1 MKIYVLD
8 PMHLAGLQW
17 LSERAEV
24 IRWDDPRCANWHAD
38 AQGIMVRAAAVTGE
52 DFRQARH
59 LKVLSKQGVGVN
71 RLDLEAARACGVT
84 VCNTPGINR
93 VAVAEMAMA
102 LVLDLARRVTQQDRL
117 IRQGQRFD
125 RNQYLGM
132 ELTGCT
138 VGVIGMGHIGTEF
151 ARKMQ
156 AAFSANILAY
166 APRSASPLWG
176 DIAHRRV
183 EHSNEIW
190 QRADVVSLHVP
201 YTVANHHMVNAA
213 VLALMQPH
221 ALLVNVSRGG
231 LIDETALF
239 DALSAGRLAGAAL
252 DVWENEEP
260 PRADHP
266 LLQLPNVIAT
276 PHAAGS
282 TEQTQAASSLA
293 VAQQL
298 WHVLTGHEPFHR
310 VV

>member
-1 MKIYVLD
+1 MKTYVLD
-8 PMHLAGLQW
+8 PMHPAGLQW

-24 IRWDDPRCANWHAD
+24 IRWDDPRCARWHED
-38 AQGIMVRAAAVTGE
+38 AQGIMVRAAPVTGD
-52 DFRQARH
+52 DFRRARH
-59 LKVLSKQGVGVN
+59 LKVLSKQGVGIN

-117 IRQGQRFD
+117 IRQGVSFD
-125 RNQYLGM
+125 RNHYLGM
-132 ELTGCT
+132 ELTGRT
-138 VGVIGMGHIGTEF
+138 LGVIGMGHIGTEF

-156 AAFSANILAY
+156 AAFNVDILAY
-166 APRSASPLWG
+166 DPWATSPQWAG
-176 DIAHRRV
+176 IVHQRV
-183 EHSNEIW
+183 QHPHEIW

-201 YTVANHHMVNAA
+201 YNSDNHHMVNAD
-213 VLALMQPH
+213 VLSRMKPQS
-221 ALLVNVSRGG
+221 LLINVSRGG
-231 LIDETALF
+231 LIDEEALF
-239 DALSAGRLAGAAL
+239 DALSSGRLAGAAL
-252 DVWENEEP
+252 DVWEDAEP
-260 PRADHP
+260 PRANHP
-266 LLQLPNVIAT
+266 LLQLAQVIAT